1 MIKLDWKTIGIKDLA
16 ALICKT
22 LNDHDI
28 DAVLVGGACVS
39 IYTKNRYVSYDLD
52 FVSHTSVRDISSVL
66 SDIGFRREGTRH
78 FIHKDCPFYL
88 EFVAPPLS
96 IGSEPVKLRNK
107 IKSRLGELVLLTPT
121 DSVKDRLAAF
131 YHWNDL
137 QALEQ
142 AVLVAKAKKVSLR
155 EIKRWSEREGQMEKY
170 AAFLSMLKK

>member
-1 MIKLDWKTIGIKDLA
+1 MKLDWKTISIKDLA
-16 ALICKT
+16 SLICKK
-22 LNDHDI
+22 LNDSGI

-39 IYTKNRYVSYDLD
+39 IYTKNKYVSYDLD
-52 FVSHTSVRDISSVL
+52 FVSHTSVKDISIVL

-78 FIHKDCPFYL
+78 FMHKDCPFYI

-96 IGSEPVKLRNK
+96 IGSEPVRLRQK

-131 YHWNDL
+131 YHWNDV

-142 AVLVAKAKKVSLR
+142 AVLVAKAQKVSVR
-155 EIKRWSEREGQMEKY
+155 EIKRWSDNEGHGEKY
-170 AAFLSMLKK
+170 RIFLATLKK

>member
-1 MIKLDWKTIGIKDLA
+1 MKLDWKTISIKDLA
-16 ALICKT
+16 SLICKK
-22 LNDHDI
+22 LNDNEI

-39 IYTKNRYVSYDLD
+39 IYTKNKYLSYDLD
-52 FVSHTSVRDISSVL
+52 FVSHTSVKDISSVL

-78 FIHKDCPFYL
+78 FMHKDCPFYL

-96 IGSEPVKLRNK
+96 IGSEPVKLRKK

-142 AVLVAKAKKVSLR
+142 AILVAKAQKVSLR
-155 EIKRWSEREGQMEKY
+155 EIKRWSDNEGHAEKY
-170 AAFLSMLKK
+170 SVFLATLKK